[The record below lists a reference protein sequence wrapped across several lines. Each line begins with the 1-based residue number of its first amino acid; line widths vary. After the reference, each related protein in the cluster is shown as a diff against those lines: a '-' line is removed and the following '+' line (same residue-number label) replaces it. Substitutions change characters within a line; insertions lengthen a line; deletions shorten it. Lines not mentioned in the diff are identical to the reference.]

1 MSINVLIACRVG
13 LFAEGLKRLLEQEA
27 SGELAATI
35 TTGEDLAEKLDAAP
49 DIILADQ
56 ALCRQIFGEHHFDS
70 ARVLCI
76 IESKGVLSS
85 YGDLSD
91 MVSKGF
97 AGFLPGYADFSML
110 RKAIDS
116 VHRGELWIDRKTL
129 RDSFL
134 QKGKEEISLTRREQ
148 EILRCLGS
156 GLSNKE
162 IAQKLK
168 ITEQT
173 VKSHCNH
180 LYKKFG
186 VKNRLQ
192 LALYTTQNE
201 FDQFFT

>member
-1 MSINVLIACRVG
+1 MPFRLLIACRVQ
-13 LFAEGLKRLLEQEA
+13 LYAEGLRTLLEA
-27 SGELAATI
+27 GGGATVIGIVTGGEELK
-35 TTGEDLAEKLDAAP
+35 EKLEEDP

-56 ALCRQIFGEHHFDS
+56 VMCRQILNEYQFDS
-70 ARVLCI
+70 AKVLCI
-76 IESKGVLSS
+76 VENRGMLST
-85 YGDLSD
+85 YGDLSEL
-91 MVSKGF
+91 VARGF
-97 AGFLPGYADFSML
+97 AGFLPGYADRSML
-110 RKAIDS
+110 EKALES

-134 QKGKEEISLTRREQ
+134 HKGREEISLTRREQ
-148 EILRCLGS
+148 EILRCLNS

-162 IAQKLK
+162 IAGRLK

-192 LALYTTQNE
+192 LALYTSQNE

>member
-1 MSINVLIACRVG
+1 MPVNILVACRVH
-13 LFAEGLKRLLEQEA
+13 LFAEGIKRLLLEGRNDRLVMIA
-27 SGELAATI
+27 GS
-35 TTGEDLAEKLDAAP
+35 EDLKEKLAGGAQ
-49 DIILADQ
+49 IILADQ
-56 ALCRQIFGEHHFDS
+56 AICRQILQEHQFEAARLICIVENRGSVS
-70 ARVLCI
+70 AL
-76 IESKGVLSS
+76 
-85 YGDLSD
+85 GDLSD
-91 MVSKGF
+91 MVSRGF
-97 AGFLPGYADFSML
+97 AGFLPGYADLSL
-110 RKAIDS
+110 LNKAIDS
-116 VHRGELWIDRKTL
+116 VIRGELWIDRKTL

-134 QKGKEEISLTRREQ
+134 HRGRDEISLTRREQ

-162 IAQKLK
+162 IADKLR

-201 FDQFFT
+201 VDHAFS

>member
-1 MSINVLIACRVG
+1 MPINLLIACRVL
-13 LFAEGLKRLLEQEA
+13 LFAEGLRRLLERDSDIRVMGVVT
-27 SGELAATI
+27 SGEELK
-35 TTGEDLAEKLDAAP
+35 DKLDS
-49 DIILADQ
+49 DLDLILADQ
-56 ALCRQIFGEHHFDS
+56 VLCRQILADYQFDS
-70 ARVLCI
+70 AKVLCI
-76 IESKGVLSS
+76 VENRGVLTS

-91 MVSKGF
+91 LVSRGF
-97 AGFLPGYADFSML
+97 AGFLPAYADESML
-110 RKAIDS
+110 AKALDS

-134 QKGKEEISLTRREQ
+134 HKGREEVSLTRREQ
-148 EILRCLGS
+148 EILRCLNS

-162 IAQKLK
+162 IAEKLR

-192 LALYTTQNE
+192 LALYTSQNE

>member
-1 MSINVLIACRVG
+1 MPFSILIACRVH
-13 LFAEGLKRLLEQEA
+13 LFAEGLKRLLEEDHA
-27 SGELAATI
+27 ERKVEIAG
-35 TTGEDLAEKLDAAP
+35 GEDIREKLDANP

-56 ALCRQIFGEHHFDS
+56 GMCRQILSEFQFES
-70 ARVLCI
+70 ARLICI
-76 IESKGVLSS
+76 LEHRSSLSA
-85 YGDLSD
+85 YGDLSEL
-91 MVSKGF
+91 VARGF
-97 AGFLPGYADFSML
+97 AGFLPGYADLSML
-110 RKAIDS
+110 GKAIDS
-116 VHRGELWIDRKTL
+116 VNRGELWIDRKTL

-134 QKGKEEISLTRREQ
+134 HKGREEISLTRREQ

-192 LALYTTQNE
+192 LALYTSQNE
-201 FDQFFT
+201 FDQFFS

>member
-1 MSINVLIACRVG
+1 MSVNVLIACRVG
-13 LFAEGLKRLLEQEA
+13 LFAEGLKTLLEQ
-27 SGELAATI
+27 SSPGEITGTI
-35 TTGEDLAEKLDAAP
+35 TTGEDLAEKLEAGP

-56 ALCRQIFGEHHFDS
+56 AFCRQIFTEHFFES

-76 IESKGVLSS
+76 IENKGVLSS

-91 MVSKGF
+91 MVAKGF
-97 AGFLPGYADFSML
+97 AGFLPGYADLSML

-116 VHRGELWIDRKTL
+116 VNRGELWIDRKTL

-134 QKGKEEISLTRREQ
+134 HKGKEEISLTRREQ

-162 IAQKLK
+162 IAQKLH